1 MTSSSYDKRRLT
13 DSYGKRLDILEGIAQ
28 QEYAVTGVTLTSIA
42 HGLNCYP
49 GVMAVDESG
58 VPFVCEVVYADRN
71 SVDLSFTTAFT
82 GTIVIG
88 AVGPTS
94 GQFSIWLDMNNHQIR
109 EFLVDNRSS
118 NPGSLGTSD
127 KGRFIFNTSD
137 DIARIWD
144 GAAWVDLRD
153 DWVSGITSPNATLA
167 LVNTSGAVTA
177 DVATG
182 SLDNSHIGAS
192 AAIAYSKLASL
203 TGNRILASSAEG
215 VVQVT
220 PWEIS
225 SNNFD
230 INNNRLI
237 DLADPVNDQDGA
249 NKRWTLDQIT
259 GVTARFSV
267 TVATTANQTTPAY
280 VNNAGGAQS
289 NGRITAAPNTLDGVT
304 LEAGDYVLVKDGID
318 GGADAN
324 GIYEVITLGTG
335 SNGVW
340 ERRAD
345 YDESDEVRA
354 GGTIYVEEGTTNG
367 QTSWTLISTGTLTIG
382 TASGDDLNYIQVSG
396 SGGITQPGNGL
407 EKVGNTLNIVTND
420 PTRIYVHADYIDLAS
435 IVGAASNK
443 TKINFDTYGRVT
455 AAGEIVSTNGFVAR
469 TAADTF
475 AARTL
480 QQGDNITITNANGVS
495 GDPVISAA
503 ATQTYDTGVFR
514 TGTGDGDTLRI
525 QIYDVGG
532 SQYDDV
538 LYLTAGDPPLSALN
552 VTTLLVSSNVQFPQ
566 LTTGQVVKVGAA
578 GLLLDAGAAPSGAFV
593 GTTDSQ
599 TLSNKDL
606 ASTVTCQGESIT
618 RKKVFNVTGNGSDKT
633 WTLSHNFGTQ
643 DVVAF
648 GRYTSGGSSG
658 LVFDLEVDAISTSQI
673 TVSTT
678 RAPSFNFNVIV
689 YG

>member
-1 MTSSSYDKRRLT
+1 MTSGSYDKRRLT
-13 DSYGKRLDILEGIAQ
+13 DSYGKRIDILESISQ
-28 QEYAVTGVTLTSIA
+28 QEYTLSGVTSLEIE
-42 HGLNCYP
+42 HGLNSYP
-49 GVMAVDESG
+49 PVLYINEDDEAGVCKVA
-58 VPFVCEVVYADRN
+58 YTDRN
-71 SVDLSFTTAFT
+71 TLSVYFTEAVV
-82 GTIVIG
+82 GTIVVG
-88 AVGPTS
+88 ASAPS
-94 GQFSIWLDMNNHQIR
+94 GSFDTDIWLNKNALRRAIIDP
-109 EFLVDNRSS
+109 RSTDL
-118 NPGSLGTSD
+118 GSLATADG
-127 KGRFIFNTSD
+127 GLIWFNNTENLMKY
-137 DIARIWD
+137 WD
-144 GAAWVDLRD
+144 GSAYVELRD
-153 DWVSGITSPNATLA
+153 DWVSGVTSPNATLD
-167 LVNTSGAVTA
+167 LVNTGGAVTA
-177 DVATG
+177 DVAAG
-182 SLDNSHIGAS
+182 SLDNSHIGSS
-192 AAIAYSKLASL
+192 AAIAFSKLASL
-203 TGNRILASSAEG
+203 TGNRVLSSSAGG

-220 PWEIS
+220 SWEINS
-225 SNNFD
+225 DNFD

-267 TVATTANQTTPAY
+267 TVSTTANLTAPAY
-280 VNNAGGAQS
+280 SDSAGGAQS
-289 NGRITAAPNTLDGVT
+289 NGRITAAPDTLDGVT
-304 LEAGDYVLVKDGID
+304 LEAGDHVLVKDGID

-324 GIYEVITLGTG
+324 GIYEVVTLGTG
-335 SNGVW
+335 SDGVW

-354 GGTIYVEEGTTNG
+354 GGTVYVEEGTVNA

-382 TASGDDLNYIQVSG
+382 TAGGDDLNYIQVSG

-407 EKVGNTLNIVTND
+407 EKVGNTLNIVTAD
-420 PTRIYVHADYIDLAS
+420 PTRIYVHSDYIDLAS

-455 AAGEIVSTNGFVAR
+455 SAGEIVTSNGFVAR

-480 QQGDNITITNANGVS
+480 TEGNNISISFANGVS
-495 GDPVISAA
+495 GDPIIAL
-503 ATQTYDTGVFR
+503 DPDMVFDSGFLK
-514 TGTGDGDTLRI
+514 TDTGDGDTLRI
-525 QIYDVGG
+525 QVYDVDGA
-532 SQYDDV
+532 QYQDV
-538 LYLTAGDPPLSALN
+538 LYLTAGNVPSAAAAL
-552 VTTLLVSSNVQFPQ
+552 TTLAVTGNVQFPQ
-566 LTTGQVVKVGAA
+566 LTTGQVIKVGSA
-578 GLLLDAGAAPSGAFV
+578 GLLLNAGAAPSGAFV

-606 ASTVTCQGESIT
+606 ASTVTCQGESVT

-633 WTLSHNFGTQ
+633 WTLSHNFDTQ